1 MLVEIE
7 LIENLFKK
15 SKIET
20 ITMQRVNAMGRRM
33 YATRNPFKMYSGITG
48 ALGSATFSGNI
59 EKKRLNKWRDKMINH
74 LGSIEKQEAYLGSM
88 ADFGTLTHECIV
100 RVWEQGNIDFDS
112 ENEYAENFFI
122 QSAKKNNIEVNMEV
136 VQAQVYE
143 YGKSVA
149 SLMQFLHAEVEELYC
164 VESMCYSEE
173 LIIATPVDIVCKLKN
188 GKTATINIKTSSAI
202 GDHQR
207 EQVAVEKYLWNL
219 TYPNCQAEI
228 TGIIRPKDWSEKK
241 GVPTYELEFLKPE
254 QEHLLLNSAL
264 NRLRLCLNDENST
277 YANFPNNIPT
287 FTGVCAMGDMPR
299 IEYKTMEE
307 YLKDG
312 LIADKQYQLHAVEI
326 ALDM

>member
-1 MLVEIE
+1 MLVEVEI
-7 LIENLFKK
+7 IENLFKK

-20 ITMQRVNAMGRRM
+20 ITMQRINAMGRRM
-33 YATRNPFKMYSGITG
+33 YATRTPFKMYSGITG

-59 EKKRLNKWRDKMINH
+59 EKKRLNKWRDKMINQ

-100 RVWEQGNIDFDS
+100 RVWEQGSIDWQS
-112 ENEYAENFFI
+112 EIEYAENFFI
-122 QSAKKNNIEVNMEV
+122 QSAKKNNIEVNMGV
-136 VQAQVYE
+136 VQSQVYE
-143 YGKSVA
+143 YCKSAA

-164 VESMCYSEE
+164 VESMCYSDE

-207 EQVAVEKYLWNL
+207 EQVAVERYLWNL

-228 TGIIRPKDWSEKK
+228 TGIIRPKDWNEKK

-254 QEHLLLNSAL
+254 QEHFLLNSAL
-264 NRLRLCLNDENST
+264 SRLHLCLNDEKST

-307 YLKDG
+307 IINNNQNL
-312 LIADKQYQLHAVEI
+312 
-326 ALDM
+326 